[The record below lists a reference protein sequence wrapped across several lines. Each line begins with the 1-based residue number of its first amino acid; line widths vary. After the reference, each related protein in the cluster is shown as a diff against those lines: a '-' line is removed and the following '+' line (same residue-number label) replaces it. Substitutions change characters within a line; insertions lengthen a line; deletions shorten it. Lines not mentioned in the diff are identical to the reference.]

1 MSVREYA
8 TQPRMHQRFRWP
20 IDSDSWRH
28 NVFQFSAIFSFMSKW
43 PGGWIPWIGNATCA
57 GLATLA
63 VVLVVVAIVG
73 CSVTG
78 GDEVVE
84 VPPVVVILGSIP
96 PLPPY
101 ACYNSCSEWD
111 MHTIVIW
118 TKNLYLGKGPHNIV
132 CHTWLSYLQIISC
145 NKVLSTHYASG
156 VPINTW
162 PHMPLVCMTLVF
174 LILPW

>member
-1 MSVREYA
+1 
-8 TQPRMHQRFRWP
+8 
-20 IDSDSWRH
+20 
-28 NVFQFSAIFSFMSKW
+28 MSKW

-132 CHTWLSYLQIISC
+132 CHTWLSYFQIISW
-145 NKVLSTHYASG
+145 NIPSFLKEKQLGTSNSNLVYRSTRKIITYSY
-156 VPINTW
+156 IE
-162 PHMPLVCMTLVF
+162 
-174 LILPW
+174 LIQIDSAICSVSTSVHVKSFPRKIK